1 MVYTRETSKSILF
14 KDTHQ
19 ALEENCGKLTLFRA
33 LLWEIPVFIN
43 YPIQKHTV
51 DQEYKSV
58 ALSAV
63 NSLIQS
69 HTRDHIV
76 CNRA

>member
-33 LLWEIPVFIN
+33 LLWEIPVFKERLPTSST
-43 YPIQKHTV
+43 YH
-51 DQEYKSV
+51 
-58 ALSAV
+58 
-63 NSLIQS
+63 
-69 HTRDHIV
+69 
-76 CNRA
+76 